1 MSAIIALKKLE
12 IIFKSQKKTVR
23 YAQNQLKEGDLMSA
37 KAILDNTNRQLR
49 LQNLSSF
56 PE

>member
-1 MSAIIALKKLE
+1 MSAITSLKQLE

-49 LQNLSSF
+49 IQNLSSF